1 MNLAQYLAAYGAKPQ
16 APKQSPKAPSQ
27 KRAPSAPVVPS
38 SKVKRQGQ
46 LWGTANGDALD
57 AELQDAL
64 AVWWYAMDR
73 YDGME
78 DAVWKR
84 VRASGISDGDL
95 RELLKR
101 KLDGMGG
108 TNVVWTTDEEGNRV
122 AVSLFVSSRGLTVD
136 IGTGRKR
143 RTLSPARVL
152 SLVRDTLDLPS

>member
-1 MNLAQYLAAYGAKPQ
+1 MTLAQYLATYGGAKPQ
-16 APKQSPKAPSQ
+16 APKQAPKAQAP

-46 LWGTANGDALD
+46 LWGTANGYALD

-64 AVWWYAMDR
+64 AVWWYAHQ

-101 KLDGMGG
+101 WGGMGG
-108 TNVVWTTDEEGNRV
+108 TNAIWTTDEEGNRV
-122 AVSLFVSSRGLTVD
+122 AVSLFVLSRGLTVD
-136 IGTGRKR
+136 IGPGRKR